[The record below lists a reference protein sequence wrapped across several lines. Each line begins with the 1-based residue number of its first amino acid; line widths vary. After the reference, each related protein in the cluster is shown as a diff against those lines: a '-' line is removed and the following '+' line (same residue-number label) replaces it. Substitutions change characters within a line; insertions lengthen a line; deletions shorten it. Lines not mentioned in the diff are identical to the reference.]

1 MAREPDGSGSRERA
15 AFTGQ
20 RPPGQGW
27 QRYEPRASTAT
38 DDGLGIERRR
48 ATRHGDGRGKR
59 RRRGRLLGYLLIAV
73 FALVIG
79 GGVGYAR
86 AYFSDGQIG
95 GTVTVVVNEGSSLRT
110 IAAQLEQK
118 GVVKHAR
125 AFEIRADADGYA
137 TRFMPGTYS
146 FHVNEPYPT
155 LVARLLKGTRPP
167 TIKVSIPEGTT
178 LRQAAAIVS
187 GDVSSISSRDY
198 TKVARDDPPPFDLQ
212 GYKKGTTL
220 EGLLFPATYD
230 VSPRKAT
237 AKGFVQDQLD
247 AFDANFAKVDMRKA
261 RAANLTEYDVVIIA
275 SMIDREARVPAERAV
290 VAAVIWNRLRKHML
304 LQIDATIQYAL
315 GKTKPVLTY
324 NDLKIDSPYNTYKH
338 LGLPP
343 TPISN
348 PGLAALQAAAN
359 PTSDKYLYYVAR
371 NDGTGRHF
379 FSTTYE
385 QFLVDKAKAQANGQ

>member
-27 QRYEPRASTAT
+27 QRYEPAAPTAT

-86 AYFSDGQIG
+86 AYFSDGQVG
-95 GTVTVVVNEGSSLRT
+95 GTVTVVVKEGSSLRA

-155 LVARLLKGTRPP
+155 LVAKLLKGTRPP

-198 TKVARDDPPPFDLQ
+198 TKVARDDPPPFGLQ

-324 NDLKIDSPYNTYKH
+324 NDLRIDSPYNTYKH